1 MSERILE
8 IVIFLM
14 DYMRSDQDRFADTA
28 DFSLTLRNMGYS
40 DNEISSAYFWLMNR
54 FDNAPEEIFADF
66 PMMHHAMRVL
76 SQEERLQL
84 STGAYGLLLKLL
96 NLALIDDEDLE
107 TILERVNIFGAEP
120 ISKDQIKMVASSI
133 VFDDFNDLGDL
144 DALNTKTG
152 RSMLVN

>member
-14 DYMRSDQDRFADTA
+14 DYMRSEQDRFADSD
-28 DFSLTLRNMGYS
+28 DFSGTLRNMGYS

-66 PMMHHAMRVL
+66 PMMHHAIRIL
-76 SQEERLQL
+76 SQEERMQL
-84 STGAYGLLLKLL
+84 DTGAYGLLLKLH

-120 ISKDQIKMVASSI
+120 VSKEQIKMVASSI
-133 VFDDFNDLGDL
+133 VFGDFNDMGDF
-144 DALNTKTG
+144 DALTTKAG
-152 RSMLVN
+152 RSTLVN